1 LVKGKSF
8 FRKNVERVNLCM
20 FSPMQFGSNGNICDT
35 CLEGNR
41 FESQPEGYLISDSLS
56 FQ

>member
-1 LVKGKSF
+1 
-8 FRKNVERVNLCM
+8 M

-35 CLEGNR
+35 CLKGNR
-41 FESQPEGYLISDSLS
+41 FESQPEGYLNSDILS